1 MKGPY
6 TVVWLLSWVPIQAA
20 SGIIIINWFT
30 GSPWLHLVKWTNVN
44 LLWWRNRVGSCAF
57 QGETVSSPG
66 KFPQGRNIG
75 EQPQFCSAYCTWSP
89 SARKFL
95 SPEAGYSRCWI
106 NQDRPHVS
114 RPSTPTQHASPAEI
128 CAVSEKHS
136 ELAHMVLK
144 SWNSAVSFIR
154 LFPTWSWTQC
164 GGETFRPPVPAVL
177 RMPSVLCCCC
187 QHPQVWI

>member
-1 MKGPY
+1 MSADSSSKWHNNNKLIHGVTLASFGEVNKCKSFVMKKQS
-6 TVVWLLSWVPIQAA
+6 WLLCF
-20 SGIIIINWFT
+20 SGWDCFL
-30 GSPWLHLVKWTNVN
+30 PWEISSGKEHWGATTI
-44 LLWWRNRVGSCAF
+44 LLCLL
-57 QGETVSSPG
+57 
-66 KFPQGRNIG
+66 
-75 EQPQFCSAYCTWSP
+75 YCTWSP